1 MESSVVEQMSGVCV
15 LVKLLQ
21 FTSLGDT
28 SLPEFLSE
36 THCSPI
42 VVLSSCVQSLKLN
55 RDLLLRR
62 KKFKIWT
69 IEPCSLHIFGMSC
82 LAFLSHSLFHQFT

>member
-1 MESSVVEQMSGVCV
+1 MSHVRV

-21 FTSLGDT
+21 FMSLGDT

-36 THCSPI
+36 TGCSPI
-42 VVLSSCVQSLKLN
+42 EILSCVQSLKLN
-55 RDLLLRR
+55 KDLLFRR
-62 KKFKIWT
+62 EKIKIWT
-69 IEPCSLHIFGMSC
+69 IKPCLVRTFAMSC

>member
-1 MESSVVEQMSGVCV
+1 MVEQMSDVCV

-36 THCSPI
+36 TCCSPI
-42 VVLSSCVQSLKLN
+42 VILSSCVQSLKLN
-55 RDLLLRR
+55 RDLQFRME
-62 KKFKIWT
+62 KIKIWT
-69 IEPCSLHIFGMSC
+69 IEPCSLHIFYITC